1 MSKKLS
7 NNQLRDIFN
16 WIDDV
21 PLSRPKRNFSRDFSD
36 GGKNIY

>member
-7 NNQLRDIFN
+7 NNQIKDLYY

-21 PLSRPKRNFSRDFSD
+21 PLSRPKKNFSRDFSD
-36 GGKNIY
+36 GGKN